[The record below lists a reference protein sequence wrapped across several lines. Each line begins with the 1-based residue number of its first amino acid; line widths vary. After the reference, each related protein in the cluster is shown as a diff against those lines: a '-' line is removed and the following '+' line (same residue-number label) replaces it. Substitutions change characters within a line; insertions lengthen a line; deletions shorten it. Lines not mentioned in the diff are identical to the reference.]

1 MNFDDYFSRTLER
14 IAREERQHE
23 RTLQAVIDREA
34 RRAAKIAKDKEC
46 IAAILRHQQLMDT
59 AQ

>member
-1 MNFDDYFSRTLER
+1 MNFDDYFSRDLER
-14 IAREERQHE
+14 IAEEKRQHE
-23 RTLQAVIDREA
+23 RMVQAIIDRDA

-59 AQ
+59 TQ